1 MGEILEQEE
10 IKTVN
15 PATDVISAQDYYR
28 KKVEVENKDN
38 IYQQYRNQNISQVI
52 DAAKNIAKNENMA
65 IESFERSKYQTAQ
78 TMDKSGWGT
87 NKGSGAG
94 GYALDSNRQLEYLR
108 SSIQADILS
117 QKQLQALG
125 YKTSLASAIAATE
138 LQADQLALER
148 YQQARQDAA
157 ENSERT
163 GYYVE
168 PHIADMVTQAA
179 AMDDLIKGGTLSEEE
194 KVRYEKALEGIKSKL
209 TSVIKAR
216 NAELKAQ
223 GVEDYQYG
231 TIDENGQISVLG
243 IKTMKRILEEADL
256 RYKEATIALQEY
268 EGEIKRVEAEQVKL
282 DLYEKKDADG
292 NIIYD
297 SDGNI
302 IYGSRSQDQAEALN
316 EAKIKEI
323 EANAESIKASTDFAR
338 ATTNKKSYDASGGYV
353 IPQISKD
360 GKHNGYTNALPT
372 SEEEIKALKEFYAGT
387 PGEFKKLINYTM
399 GAISKNAPRNE
410 DGTYKDF
417 GAYFEQEWASSN
429 MPIIIDKIMSDDSE
443 KTFVIKDSDKDSEI
457 TLTKTM
463 KEQTVYVGEEKID
476 IPAGSWTIIDK
487 ETNTGFCY
495 INSSTGGSDGFAF
508 NLLSPEGM
516 KAAEAQRDA
525 AYAQKK
531 AEEAKKNT
539 DALNKELGLLGEPA
553 LNSNQ
558 VWYAVNG
565 NSQYTT
571 ENLGNNWYKVTHNK
585 NGNLI
590 GYFRYREEDGGY
602 YKYNISEAQEQI
614 IRRYKPKE
622 APPEKDSK
630 KQTSKEK
637 KISVNIRKHTF
648 TGATISN
655 DSAEN
660 KGQQATYITS
670 REIDDKPIAEIGDG
684 ACALYQIIITRDGN
698 GTNDPKNWANAT
710 LASTISKKR
719 VSIKINGQDLKPG
732 ELVKVDGD
740 IWIARQNDYVKLN
753 IIGKDKKEKVL
764 NAIQTGT
771 WETRKGSSK
780 EKWEKVENT
789 ILDFFG
795 KFKFPKNSG

>member
-148 YQQARQDAA
+148 YRQARQDAA
-157 ENSERT
+157 EDSERT

-179 AMDDLIKGGTLSEEE
+179 AMDELIKGGTLSEEE

-256 RYKEATIALQEY
+256 RYKKATIALQEY

-316 EAKIKEI
+316 EAKLKEI
-323 EANAESIKASTDFAR
+323 DANAESIKASTDFAR
-338 ATTNKKSYDASGGYV
+338 VKTNKETYDPIDGYI
-353 IPQISKD
+353 IPRIGKD

-372 SEEEIKALKEFYAGT
+372 SEEEIKALKEFYAGA

-429 MPIIIDKIMSDDSE
+429 MPVIIEQIMPDSSSEAFNTGSIELRKTTE
-443 KTFVIKDSDKDSEI
+443 K
-457 TLTKTM
+457 
-463 KEQTVYVGEEKID
+463 QTVYDGDEQIE
-476 IPAGSWTIIDK
+476 IPAGAWVIIDK

-495 INSSTGGSDGFAF
+495 INSSTGGGDRFAF
-508 NLLSPEGM
+508 SLFSPDKR
-516 KAAEAQRDA
+516 KAAE
-525 AYAQKK
+525 AQKK
-531 AEEAKKNT
+531 AEEEKKKA
-539 DALNKELGLLGEPA
+539 DALNKELGPLGKPA
-553 LNSNQ
+553 LGSLQ
-558 VWYAVNG
+558 VWDAVIG

-571 ENLGNNWYKVTHNK
+571 ENLGNDWYKVTYNK

-590 GYFRYREEDGGY
+590 GYFREEDGGY
-602 YKYNISEAQEQI
+602 YQYNISKAQEQI
-614 IRRYKPKE
+614 IRRHKPKE

-637 KISVNIRKHTF
+637 KISENVQKHTF

-670 REIDDKPIAEIGDG
+670 RETDDKPIAEIGDG

-710 LASTISKKR
+710 LASTISKKG

-795 KFKFPKNSG
+795 EFKFPKNSGYW